1 MGPYDKIIA
10 IDLGK
15 FKSVCCIADVA
26 AGVHAFET
34 VQTTPQVLRELLVRH
49 RSPDGSRTAVVFE
62 TCDTSGWVHDLCVE
76 LGCVALVANPRG
88 EAWHWRRVK
97 RKTDRDDALKLLKLT
112 LNNDLPTVHMP
123 PPAQRQKRRLIL
135 HRRSVV
141 ARRTM
146 SRCGIRSIYSQQG
159 LSLAR
164 GNKQWTRAGVADL
177 AKDAKPLEECDVS
190 ELWRGRLHVELQLIE
205 TLDKQIKLLDAKL
218 DALADEK
225 CELLQSVKGVGPRT
239 AEAVVAYLDD
249 PRRFKN
255 GDHVAG
261 YAGLV
266 PKQIESGEMSRFGH
280 ITRHG
285 PGLLRSLLVEAAWM
299 VYRLNPWAQHF
310 VEKVSRGGK
319 GRRKLGIVALARKL
333 LVILWAMLRDNKP
346 FKEPGEPF
354 KEPGTQPSTPDA
366 ILMT

>member
-1 MGPYDKIIA
+1 MGSLKFDKIIA

-15 FKSVCCIADVA
+15 FKSVCCVGVD
-26 AGVHAFET
+26 GVHAFET
-34 VQTTPQVLRELLVRH
+34 VATTPEALREFLMKH
-49 RSPDGSRTAVVFE
+49 RTPQPLRVAVVFE
-62 TCDTSGWVHDLCVE
+62 TCDTSGWVHDLCAE
-76 LGCVALVANPRG
+76 LSLIALVANPRG

-123 PPAQRQKRRLIL
+123 PPDQRQKRRLIP

-146 SRCGIRSIYSQQG
+146 SRCCVRSIYSQQG
-159 LSLAR
+159 LQLAR
-164 GNKQWTRAGVADL
+164 GNKQWTKAGVAEL
-177 AKDAKPLEECDVS
+177 NKDARPLEQCGVAD
-190 ELWRGRLHVELQLIE
+190 LWRGRLHVELQLLE
-205 TLDKQIKLLDAKL
+205 ALDKQIKLLDAKL

-225 CELLQSVKGVGPRT
+225 RELLQTVKGVGPRT

-249 PRRFKN
+249 PTRFSN
-255 GDHVAG
+255 GEHVAG

-266 PKQIESGEMSRFGH
+266 PKQIESGEMSRLGH

-285 PGLLRSLLVEAAWM
+285 PGLLRSMLVEAAWV
-299 VYRLNPWAQHF
+299 VYRLNAWARQF
-310 VEKVSRGGK
+310 VVKVSRGGK
-319 GRRKLGIVALARKL
+319 GRRKLAIVALARKL

-346 FKEPGEPF
+346 FKEPGMRSNPEALV
-354 KEPGTQPSTPDA
+354 TT
-366 ILMT
+366 

>member
-1 MGPYDKIIA
+1 MGSYDKIIA

-34 VQTTPQVLRELLVRH
+34 VQTTPQMLRELLVKH
-49 RSPDGSRTAVVFE
+49 RSPGNSRIAVVFE
-62 TCDTSGWVHDLCVE
+62 TCDTSGWVHDLCTEV
-76 LGCVALVANPRG
+76 GCVALVANPRG

-123 PPAQRQKRRLIL
+123 SPDKRQKRRLIL

-141 ARRTM
+141 ARRTT
-146 SRCGIRSIYSQQG
+146 SRNAIRSIYSQQG
-159 LSLAR
+159 LQLVG
-164 GNKQWTRAGVADL
+164 GNKQWTRAGIAEL
-177 AKDAKPLEECDVS
+177 NKDAKPLQECDVLD
-190 ELWRGRLHVELQLIE
+190 LWRGRVHVELRLIE
-205 TLDKQIKLLDAKL
+205 TLDEQIKILDAKL
-218 DALADEK
+218 DSLADEK
-225 CELLQSVKGVGPRT
+225 TELLQTIKGVGPRT
-239 AEAVVAYLDD
+239 AEAVVAYIDD
-249 PRRFKN
+249 PNRFKN

-280 ITRHG
+280 ITRRG
-285 PGLLRSLLVEAAWM
+285 PGLLRSLLVESAWM
-299 VYRLNPWAQHF
+299 VYRCNAWAQLF
-310 VEKVSRGGK
+310 VASISRGGK

-333 LVILWAMLRDNKP
+333 LITLWAMLRDNKP
-346 FKEPGEPF
+346 FH
-354 KEPGTQPSTPDA
+354 EPGTRPPRPTP
-366 ILMT
+366 LLTT